1 MDLME
6 EMITFVGEASEL
18 LGTTNEVST
27 VRKILQEGTSAERQL
42 EVFKSSNNDPRA
54 VVRWLVEETMR
65 GVGTPPASA
74 NQAG

>member
-1 MDLME
+1 
-6 EMITFVGEASEL
+6 
-18 LGTTNEVST
+18 

-74 NQAG
+74 SQAG